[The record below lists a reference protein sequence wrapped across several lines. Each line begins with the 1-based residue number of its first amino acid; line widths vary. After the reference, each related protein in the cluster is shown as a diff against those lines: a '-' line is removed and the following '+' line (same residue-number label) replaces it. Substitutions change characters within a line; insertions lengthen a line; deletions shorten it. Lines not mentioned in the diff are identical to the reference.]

1 MDLKSFLPN
10 HKKDEPV
17 EYFWSLIIEPG
28 WVQAGIWR
36 ITGETA
42 QVIHGS
48 TPYPWE
54 LEDELVNSAD
64 TALAGAIQGFPEGI
78 DEPSK
83 TVFGVISSWVSD
95 GQIKDEH
102 LEKIKRVCSDL
113 SLTPIGFVVIP
124 EAISHLLKSEEGTPL
139 NTVLVGVY
147 KEMLE
152 VSVYKLGNLMGTSQ
166 VNRSLSIVD
175 DVTEGVSRFTK
186 GDSAPSRMVLYGGK
200 DSELED
206 TKRTLEDVSWQNLE
220 GSPFIHAPS
229 VEIVGYQRK
238 GDAISLAGASE
249 VSGVTNLEGQ
259 KEEEEPIAAVPL
271 EEIQN
276 VTEVDPS
283 DIGFVVDGNVEPQ
296 AFADS
301 DGELYSG
308 QTGDEY
314 GTDQETKKFNIK
326 FPKFTFPKLSGSK
339 VGRPVIIGLLLIA
352 LLAIGGLAAW
362 WYVPKATVT
371 LYISPRNLNEKVE
384 ITVDPGASSDPGN
397 KILAG
402 ETVKTSVKGEKTA
415 QTTGTKTVGD
425 KAQGEVTLY
434 RVGTKLSLKAGTILK
449 GPDSLRFVLD
459 EDTEV
464 PVGTA
469 SSPGTATAKVAAET
483 IGAEYNLA
491 ASSSFTVGNYTTADI
506 EAKNESDFSGG
517 SSREISAVSA
527 DDQKGLEKDLTS
539 ELSEKAKEDLTSTL
553 SDTDIFID
561 DSITTSTSSREFTQK
576 QGDEA
581 KSLGLKMTLDATA
594 VTVKKSELLSLAQDQ
609 VKEKVPSGFVLR
621 EDQIETDFAFKKK
634 EGNVYKFDVTVS
646 ANLLPLIDTDTVAQ
660 KIRGKVPTYAQDYLI
675 KEVPGFSRAEI
686 TIKPNLPG
694 KLKTLPQ
701 VTSHISVEVAAER

>member
-139 NTVLVGVY
+139 NTVFVGVY

-220 GSPFIHAPS
+220 GSPFIHTPS
-229 VEIVGYQRK
+229 VEVVGYQRK

-259 KEEEEPIAAVPL
+259 KEEEEPVAAVPL

-283 DIGFVVDGNVEPQ
+283 DVGFVVDGNVEPQ

-314 GTDQETKKFNIK
+314 GTDQEKKKFSIK

-339 VGRPVIIGLLLIA
+339 VGKPIIIGLLLIA

-434 RVGTKLSLKAGTILK
+434 RVGTKLSLKAGTILR

-469 SSPGTATAKVAAET
+469 SSPGTTTAKVVAET

-621 EDQIETDFAFKKK
+621 EDQIETDFSFKKK

>member
-238 GDAISLAGASE
+238 GDAIYLEGAYE
-249 VSGVTNLEGQ
+249 VSGITNLEGQ

-314 GTDQETKKFNIK
+314 GTDQEKKKFSIK

-339 VGRPVIIGLLLIA
+339 VGKPIIIGLLLIA
-352 LLAIGGLAAW
+352 LLAIGG
-362 WYVPKATVT
+362 
-371 LYISPRNLNEKVE
+371 
-384 ITVDPGASSDPGN
+384 
-397 KILAG
+397 
-402 ETVKTSVKGEKTA
+402 
-415 QTTGTKTVGD
+415 
-425 KAQGEVTLY
+425 
-434 RVGTKLSLKAGTILK
+434 
-449 GPDSLRFVLD
+449 
-459 EDTEV
+459 
-464 PVGTA
+464 
-469 SSPGTATAKVAAET
+469 
-483 IGAEYNLA
+483 
-491 ASSSFTVGNYTTADI
+491 
-506 EAKNESDFSGG
+506 
-517 SSREISAVSA
+517 
-527 DDQKGLEKDLTS
+527 
-539 ELSEKAKEDLTSTL
+539 
-553 SDTDIFID
+553 
-561 DSITTSTSSREFTQK
+561 
-576 QGDEA
+576 
-581 KSLGLKMTLDATA
+581 
-594 VTVKKSELLSLAQDQ
+594 
-609 VKEKVPSGFVLR
+609 
-621 EDQIETDFAFKKK
+621 
-634 EGNVYKFDVTVS
+634 
-646 ANLLPLIDTDTVAQ
+646 
-660 KIRGKVPTYAQDYLI
+660 
-675 KEVPGFSRAEI
+675 
-686 TIKPNLPG
+686 
-694 KLKTLPQ
+694 
-701 VTSHISVEVAAER
+701 

>member
-314 GTDQETKKFNIK
+314 GTDQEKKKFSIK

-339 VGRPVIIGLLLIA
+339 VGKPIIIGLLLIA

-434 RVGTKLSLKAGTILK
+434 RVGTKLSLKAGTILR